1 MSLNIDGIKNIWDGL
16 LKSNLV
22 ISNAF
27 ENIKNVFNEIILFVY
42 EIYFFIVFLLFI
54 VISIGMFIA
63 LPIYLVKWVAKNR
76 KIVNNILSF
85 EFKA

>member
-1 MSLNIDGIKNIWDGL
+1 MAYFDGIKDIWDGL

-42 EIYFFIVFLLFI
+42 EIYFFIVFLVFI
-54 VISIGMFIA
+54 VISIGMFIV
-63 LPIYLVKWVAKNR
+63 LPIYLIRWVAKN
-76 KIVNNILSF
+76 KKTINKVLSF